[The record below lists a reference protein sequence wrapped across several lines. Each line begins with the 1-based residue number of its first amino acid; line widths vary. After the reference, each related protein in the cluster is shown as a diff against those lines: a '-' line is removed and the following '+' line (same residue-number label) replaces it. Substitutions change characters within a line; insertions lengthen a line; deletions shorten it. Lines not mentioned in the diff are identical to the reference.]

1 MMSDHMDTGWERSIK
16 SIPIFIFIRSKN
28 ANTVM
33 KFIRLQGKRQISNY
47 VSGQKHCWQ
56 KDRGFRLFL
65 RGKVSLDTGFDTA
78 KLEEFDRVVDVT
90 EQLSPDYDYEKLKEN
105 YKDTLLGNY
114 IEEMERRPQD
124 VVTKKALEYGVNAL
138 LGYKICR

>member
-1 MMSDHMDTGWERSIK
+1 MIEKVDVK
-16 SIPIFIFIRSKN
+16 SLNLKE
-28 ANTVM
+28 
-33 KFIRLQGKRQISNY
+33 
-47 VSGQKHCWQ
+47 
-56 KDRGFRLFL
+56 
-65 RGKVSLDTGFDTA
+65 
-78 KLEEFDRVVDVT
+78 LEEFLLSLGEKKFRAKQIYEWMHIHHVT
-90 EQLSPDYDYEKLKEN
+90 SFDEMTNLSLQLREKLKEN

>member
-1 MMSDHMDTGWERSIK
+1 MTGVQTCAL
-16 SIPIFIFIRSKN
+16 PIS
-28 ANTVM
+28 
-33 KFIRLQGKRQISNY
+33 
-47 VSGQKHCWQ
+47 
-56 KDRGFRLFL
+56 
-65 RGKVSLDTGFDTA
+65 GFDTA

>member
-1 MMSDHMDTGWERSIK
+1 M
-16 SIPIFIFIRSKN
+16 
-28 ANTVM
+28 
-33 KFIRLQGKRQISNY
+33 
-47 VSGQKHCWQ
+47 
-56 KDRGFRLFL
+56 
-65 RGKVSLDTGFDTA
+65 
-78 KLEEFDRVVDVT
+78 T

-114 IEEMERRPQD
+114 IEEMERLAWQD

>member
-1 MMSDHMDTGWERSIK
+1 MGKNTAGRKTG
-16 SIPIFIFIRSKN
+16 
-28 ANTVM
+28 
-33 KFIRLQGKRQISNY
+33 
-47 VSGQKHCWQ
+47 VSV
-56 KDRGFRLFL
+56 FPSVSA
-65 RGKVSLDTGFDTA
+65 GKVSPDTGFDTA

-114 IEEMERRPQD
+114 IEENGKAAAGCGH
-124 VVTKKALEYGVNAL
+124 KKALEYGVNAL

>member
-1 MMSDHMDTGWERSIK
+1 
-16 SIPIFIFIRSKN
+16 
-28 ANTVM
+28 M
-33 KFIRLQGKRQISNY
+33 KFIRLQGKRTNFELCEWAKTLLAERPGYQY
-47 VSGQKHCWQ
+47 
-56 KDRGFRLFL
+56 FRLFL
-65 RGKVSLDTGFDTA
+65 RGKVSPDTEFNTA

>member
-1 MMSDHMDTGWERSIK
+1 M
-16 SIPIFIFIRSKN
+16 
-28 ANTVM
+28 
-33 KFIRLQGKRQISNY
+33 
-47 VSGQKHCWQ
+47 
-56 KDRGFRLFL
+56 
-65 RGKVSLDTGFDTA
+65 
-78 KLEEFDRVVDVT
+78 T

-114 IEEMERRPQD
+114 IEEIERRPQD